1 MVRFS
6 DVKESTGSNKLDIGK
21 HLVKITESRNTTKN
35 GELMTDDNGVEVWSV
50 TFENQDGAKHYEYF
64 KFSDWIANKTGY
76 LFRAIGLLGEDEK
89 IKECNK
95 EFEPDDI
102 LGKCLYIDI
111 EANEKAKNGKQIKFD
126 GFEKYEGKAKPKKE
140 EVEEDLSEL
149 IPF

>member
-21 HLVKITESRNTTKN
+21 HLVKITEARNTTKN

-76 LFRAIGLLGEDEK
+76 LFRAIGLLEEDEK
-89 IKECNK
+89 ISETKK
-95 EFEPDDI
+95 DFQPDDI

-126 GFEKYEGKAKPKKE
+126 GFEKYEGKPKPKKE
-140 EVEEDLSEL
+140 EVEEL
-149 IPF
+149 PF

>member
-6 DVKESTGSNKLDIGK
+6 DVKESTGSNKLGIGK

-64 KFSDWIANKTGY
+64 KFSGGIANKTGY

-89 IKECNK
+89 ISECNK

-140 EVEEDLSEL
+140 EVEEDLEF
-149 IPF
+149 PF